1 MATDGF
7 DEDRGAVP
15 FPLSYCL
22 VCRAPLVITIAREG
36 SKFVQEINCQICNR
50 MKGKIY
56 GRANSLL
63 AKGTIALG
71 DIREIF
77 QPSFLLHRVEI
88 ELHHFQ
94 NLKFW
99 TSISI

>member
-1 MATDGF
+1 MATDRF

-22 VCRAPLVITIAREG
+22 VCRAPLVVIVTREG
-36 SKFVQEINCQICNR
+36 SKFIQEIDCRICNQ

-63 AKGTIALG
+63 AEGTIALG
-71 DIREIF
+71 DIKETFRL
-77 QPSFLLHRVEI
+77 SFFLHHVEI
-88 ELHHFQ
+88 ELHHVQ
-94 NLKFW
+94 DLEFW
-99 TSISI
+99 TSVSM